1 MLRNEDPN
9 RLNRWESKEQFEA
22 EIQTIQRFPVDSSKF
37 YNTRQKS
44 HDPRMMV
51 SARAGE
57 QMQSFYGLYTI
68 EEVKKVFMEAI
79 TEYEAA
85 LILFTDWDHWKDFSE
100 FKFNKT
106 YLDKWRVEK
115 EIRDRLK
122 LSKLL
127 WKAAENG
134 SVPAQKAL
142 LEEANK
148 NDTKPL
154 TRKGQALQAE
164 LEQKAKEKEVVQ
176 SIKDSLFLATV
187 NGKRQK
193 A

>member
-9 RLNRWESKEQFEA
+9 RLNRWESKEKFEL
-22 EIQTIQRFPVDSSKF
+22 EIQTIDRFPIDSSIF

-44 HDPRMMV
+44 YDPRMMV
-51 SARAGE
+51 SLRAGE
-57 QMQSFYGLYTI
+57 KSGVFYGMYTMA
-68 EEVKKVFMEAI
+68 EVKKVFMEAT

-85 LILFTDWDHWKDFSE
+85 LVLFTEWDHWRDFSE
-100 FKFNKT
+100 LSFNKS
-106 YLDKWRVEK
+106 YLDKWRIEK

-122 LSKLL
+122 VTKLL

-134 SVPAQKAL
+134 SVPAQKTL

-148 NDTKPL
+148 NDTKAL

-176 SIKDSLFLATV
+176 GIKDSLFLATI

>member
-1 MLRNEDPN
+1 
-9 RLNRWESKEQFEA
+9 
-22 EIQTIQRFPVDSSKF
+22 
-37 YNTRQKS
+37 
-44 HDPRMMV
+44 
-51 SARAGE
+51 
-57 QMQSFYGLYTI
+57 MQSFYGLYTI